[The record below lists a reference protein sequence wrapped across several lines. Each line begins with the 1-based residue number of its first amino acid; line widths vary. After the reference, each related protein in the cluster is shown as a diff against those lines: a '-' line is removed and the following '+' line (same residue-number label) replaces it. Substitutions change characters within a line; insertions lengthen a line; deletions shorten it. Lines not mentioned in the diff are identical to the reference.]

1 MDMDMVTAMN
11 AEKLLRAGLAAS
23 LLFLAGCKAGPEV
36 TADDAAEVALD
47 DAGFAPA
54 DVTSLTSDAAAD
66 GDGFTV
72 SFHTPR
78 GVFTYE
84 ISSGGL
90 IEDRKYQKDP
100 QSAPVESGETPEDQA
115 QAAKQEEAQKETK
128 SENTEKKESKKED
141 QKKTTRSAEEET
153 AISLALGNAG
163 LAESDVT
170 DLNVSMDGDTATV
183 TFYYGENRNTV
194 QVDVA
199 NGQVIS
205 SLIG

>member
-11 AEKLLRAGLAAS
+11 AEKLLKAGLAAS
-23 LLFLAGCKAGPEV
+23 LLFLTGCKAGPEV

-78 GVFTYE
+78 GVFTYK

-100 QSAPVESGETPEDQA
+100 QSAPVESGEMPEDPGA
-115 QAAKQEEAQKETK
+115 
-128 SENTEKKESKKED
+128 
-141 QKKTTRSAEEET
+141 
-153 AISLALGNAG
+153 
-163 LAESDVT
+163 
-170 DLNVSMDGDTATV
+170 
-183 TFYYGENRNTV
+183 V
-194 QVDVA
+194 QH
-199 NGQVIS
+199 I
-205 SLIG
+205 

>member
-1 MDMDMVTAMN
+1 M
-11 AEKLLRAGLAAS
+11 
-23 LLFLAGCKAGPEV
+23 
-36 TADDAAEVALD
+36 ALD

-115 QAAKQEEAQKETK
+115 QAAKQEEPQKETK

-141 QKKTTRSAEEET
+141 QKKAARSAEEET

-163 LAESDVT
+163 LTESDVT

-183 TFYYGENRNTV
+183 TFYYGEYRNTV

>member
-1 MDMDMVTAMN
+1 MVTAMS
-11 AEKLLRAGLAAS
+11 ADKLLKAGLAVS

-54 DVTSLTSDAAAD
+54 DVTSLTSDPAAD
-66 GDGFTV
+66 GNGFTV

-90 IEDRKYQKDP
+90 IQDRKYQKDP
-100 QSAPVESGETPEDQA
+100 QTAPVESGETPEKQEQA
-115 QAAKQEEAQKETK
+115 EKQEEPQKETK

-141 QKKTTRSAEEET
+141 QKKRSAEEES

-163 LAESDVT
+163 LTESDVT
-170 DLNVSMDGDTATV
+170 DLNVSMNGDTATV
-183 TFYYGENRNTV
+183 TFYYGEYRNTV

>member
-1 MDMDMVTAMN
+1 M
-11 AEKLLRAGLAAS
+11 
-23 LLFLAGCKAGPEV
+23 
-36 TADDAAEVALD
+36 
-47 DAGFAPA
+47 
-54 DVTSLTSDAAAD
+54 
-66 GDGFTV
+66 
-72 SFHTPR
+72 
-78 GVFTYE
+78 
-84 ISSGGL
+84 
-90 IEDRKYQKDP
+90 
-100 QSAPVESGETPEDQA
+100 PEDQA

-141 QKKTTRSAEEET
+141 QKKAARSAEEET

-183 TFYYGENRNTV
+183 TFYYGEYRNTV

>member
-1 MDMDMVTAMN
+1 MVTAMN
-11 AEKLLRAGLAAS
+11 AEKLLKAGLAAS

-36 TADDAAEVALD
+36 TSDDAAEVALD
-47 DAGFAPA
+47 DAGFEPA
-54 DVTSLTSDAAAD
+54 DVTNLTSDQSS
-66 GDGFTV
+66 DGFTV

-78 GVFTYE
+78 GVFTYQ
-84 ISSGGL
+84 ISPAG
-90 IEDRKYQKDP
+90 IIQDRKYQKDP

-115 QAAKQEEAQKETK
+115 QAAKQEEPQKETK

-141 QKKTTRSAEEET
+141 QKKAARSAEEET
-153 AISLALGNAG
+153 AVSLALGNAG

-183 TFYYGENRNTV
+183 TFYYGEYRNTV